1 MSVFERIDG
10 VPRLVHFL
18 PVIADPRVTVFHVL
32 LGLSV
37 LSYIAVVAHRPL
49 APDLSLAPPDA
60 RPLPGY
66 EEWDEAHEASPSEN
80 PLLEGVPPP
89 ASLAPVAR
97 PAPIPEPDD
106 DDIPLRLLRNSPSRD
121 PEPAAPEETDAL
133 LDGFDGP
140 IAIMAKSNTGGPRQ
154 AALEAYRFFQDPSRY
169 DGGSYP
175 ENDMEALQLTFTP
188 VLFLLLAIIGG
199 SLALALGGL
208 AGYHWYLMIG
218 SRQRLPGA
226 WRPDHI
232 LTRPERTRLRREARE
247 INVYDL
253 GWARNVRQV
262 MVGDATL
269 PAASWGEWARD
280 VARAAWPLTP
290 PRMQKYARGHV
301 FAHDRDA
308 LRDLKALTR
317 EVRLGLGA
325 EAERRDSDT
334 TVSADS
340 DRVPPYRRYE

>member
-1 MSVFERIDG
+1 
-10 VPRLVHFL
+10 
-18 PVIADPRVTVFHVL
+18 
-32 LGLSV
+32 
-37 LSYIAVVAHRPL
+37 
-49 APDLSLAPPDA
+49 
-60 RPLPGY
+60 
-66 EEWDEAHEASPSEN
+66 
-80 PLLEGVPPP
+80 
-89 ASLAPVAR
+89 
-97 PAPIPEPDD
+97 
-106 DDIPLRLLRNSPSRD
+106 
-121 PEPAAPEETDAL
+121 
-133 LDGFDGP
+133 
-140 IAIMAKSNTGGPRQ
+140 
-154 AALEAYRFFQDPSRY
+154 
-169 DGGSYP
+169 
-175 ENDMEALQLTFTP
+175 MEALGP
-188 VLFLLLAIIGG
+188 R
-199 SLALALGGL
+199 
-208 AGYHWYLMIG
+208 G

-269 PAASWGEWARD
+269 PAASWGDWARD
-280 VARAAWPLTP
+280 VAHAAWPLTP

-317 EVRLGLGA
+317 EVRLGLGEA
-325 EAERRDSDT
+325 EAEGRDSDT